1 MILIHTSKEVR
12 INKMN
17 NTNNT
22 NNRNIDISNNID
34 NAIKEEEHTV
44 IINKKNKNAYDALS
58 KMILSDK
65 TILANIM
72 KGCIPEY
79 RDYSIKE
86 IKTYIEDD
94 NNADH
99 IRGLKN
105 EAISINKGKIEYD
118 ILFSSRLPNSDDLI
132 SMYINI
138 EPQNNNHPSY
148 PLINRALYYAAK
160 ILADQKGI
168 DFNNSEYNKIKKVY
182 SIWINLNPDKKDY
195 NTINLYSINENNI
208 RGNSHILH
216 DYKLINVIMLN
227 VGRDYRFEDNDPD
240 ILKLL
245 YLLFINSAL
254 NTYQV
259 SKILKDDYDI
269 IKTDKEVEGMRGFSE
284 SFYNAGVE
292 QEHKEANNRTAEML
306 INMMEEFNLSSEQLL
321 SSKNISDEVV
331 TLFKEKLK
339 NKVE

>member
-105 EAISINKGKIEYD
+105 EAISISGGKIEYD

-195 NTINLYSINENNI
+195 NTINLYSINEDNI

-284 SFYNAGVE
+284 SFYNAGVDD
-292 QEHKEANNRTAEML
+292 ANNRTAEML
-306 INMMEEFNLSSEQLL
+306 VNMMEEFNLSSEQLL
-321 SSKNISDEVV
+321 SSKNISDEVA

-339 NKVE
+339 NKN